1 MFQSFINLKG
11 SFVNDEYVVKKFEH
25 VHYDK
30 ENDWFQKS
38 RKLLT
43 ALDDDCNDQSKGF
56 CICDRLP
63 RLVSKKSFLITIFNF
78 LFIRSKILYGDMVSG
93 GMWPLWSLRLWSSG

>member
-1 MFQSFINLKG
+1 MFQSFSNLKG

-63 RLVSKKSFLITIFNF
+63 RLVSKKSFLMTIFNF
-78 LFIRSKILYGDMVSG
+78 LFSRSKILFGDMVSG